1 MSENIDYV
9 IRDPEALK
17 AHGGS
22 KSKRRRDEGKGL
34 WARRFKLDPDGTAV
48 GWWASEIREA
58 QERRRRQNAETAAFS
73 RPRDKG
79 RFSPIEDVVDERRRI
94 RRRTAAAAE

>member
-1 MSENIDYV
+1 MERKMSENIDYV
-9 IRDPEALK
+9 VRDPEALK

-22 KSKRRRDEGKGL
+22 PSKRLRDEEAGH
-34 WARRFKLDPDGTAV
+34 WARRFKLTPNGTAV

-58 QERRRRQNAETAAFS
+58 QERRRRQNAEAATDT

-79 RFSPIEDVVDERRRI
+79 RFAS
-94 RRRTAAAAE
+94 AAAE